1 MLAVPLSWRFVWGGV
16 LCLGFCAGFGLCDIR
31 EAELLH
37 PGEVGEMQQLFE
49 VGDGIFSGVT
59 RVLLP
64 RVCQGLTLED
74 QVVVCLLCP

>member
-1 MLAVPLSWRFVWGGV
+1 MLVVPLAWRFVWGGV
-16 LCLGFCAGFGLCDIR
+16 LCLGFCEGLVLCDVR

-64 RVCQGLTLED
+64 RVCQGLTLEN